1 MNEQHGHNSIQQ
13 LTASP
18 TTKNNVKNS
27 LQCTHC
33 NVETSQPASTSWSS
47 SFYEH
52 HNMMAPVNTQSTEMN
67 RAVLKQQQQQQRKDG
82 EICGRIIGENEERKQ
97 QQKNK
102 LIKIIFENR

>member
-1 MNEQHGHNSIQQ
+1 
-13 LTASP
+13 
-18 TTKNNVKNS
+18 
-27 LQCTHC
+27 
-33 NVETSQPASTSWSS
+33 
-47 SFYEH
+47 
-52 HNMMAPVNTQSTEMN
+52 MMAPVNTQSTEMN